1 MLRRAMATI
10 AIAASSAMLL
20 GACAGLPT
28 TGDVNVGLELG
39 ETTDDTDFLPL
50 ASGPATGAGPQEI
63 VEGFMEAAITPADNW
78 EIARRFLTP
87 EMQRSWRPGTGV
99 SVDTSAIDRTVTSSV
114 AEDGDGAE
122 GGDDTDDAEKAQT
135 ADVTVLLNQVASVDE
150 SGEYSSAPGPSNL
163 AFVLER
169 AANGEWRIAQA
180 PDGVVIDQDLFA
192 KVFEGYPLQ
201 YFDRTWTR
209 LVPDVRW
216 FPRRASIATTVV
228 QALIGGSPSSW
239 LDPAVQSAFPADVQL
254 AQDAVPIN
262 ASQVAEVALTRPA
275 ASLDRETLGRM
286 RTQLQETLNAAG
298 VHVSQVRF
306 TVDGRSLDAGV
317 VDVAETPPDAGP
329 LVLADGAFG
338 TVVGDEVSPIEG
350 ISDEI
355 LAITSPIGS
364 IDVAADQSQ
373 AAVQLADGPV
383 YLVGDGRVDELDAR
397 PGLVA
402 PSLDPYGYTWTVPAN
417 EPTALQAWGSDV
429 TTHPITDAWPEAS
442 SVQRIRVSADGARIA
457 AVIVVGGQRWVVVAA
472 VVRDDK
478 GLPTQLGPIKQLTRA
493 EGEVEG
499 LVWIGDYRL
508 GILADPQDPDLLT
521 QMVGGVGFAE
531 LAPSGATALS
541 GARSVSGLRVLDV
554 EGVLFAHAGSA
565 WREVATGVIVLATR
579 SGQ

>member
-1 MLRRAMATI
+1 MLRRLMATL
-10 AIAASSAMLL
+10 AVAVSSAMLL
-20 GACAGLPT
+20 SACTGLPT

-99 SVDTSAIDRTVTSSV
+99 SVDASAIDRTVTSSV
-114 AEDGDGAE
+114 EEDSEAPE
-122 GGDDTDDAEKAQT
+122 GGGEAEVSET
-135 ADVTVLLNQVASVDE
+135 ADVTVLLDQIASVDE
-150 SGEYSSAPGPSNL
+150 SGEYSSSPGPSNL

-169 AANGEWRIAQA
+169 SADGEWRIAQA
-180 PDGVVIDQDLFA
+180 PDGIVIDQKRFST
-192 KVFEGYPLQ
+192 VFEGYPLQ
-201 YFDRTWTR
+201 YFDKTWSR

-228 QALIGGSPSSW
+228 QALIAGSPSSW
-239 LDPAVQSAFPADVQL
+239 LEPAVQTAFPADVQL
-254 AQDAVPIN
+254 AQDAVPIS
-262 ASQVAEVALTRPA
+262 ASQVAEVALTSPA
-275 ASLDRETLGRM
+275 ASLDRMTLARM

-298 VHVSQVRF
+298 VNVAQVRF
-306 TVDGRSLDAGV
+306 TVDGRSLEASV
-317 VDVAETPPDAGP
+317 VDIAETPPDAGQ
-329 LVLADGAFG
+329 LVLVDGAFG
-338 TVVGDEVSPIEG
+338 TVVGDEVSPIDG

-355 LAITSPIGS
+355 LAISQPIAS

-373 AAVQLADGPV
+373 AAMQLGDGLV

-397 PGLVA
+397 SGLVA
-402 PSLDPYGYTWTVPAN
+402 PSLDPYGYVWTVPAN
-417 EPTALQAWGSDV
+417 DPTALQAWGSDV
-429 TTHPITDAWPEAS
+429 TAHPIADAWPEAS

-457 AVIVVGGQRWVVVAA
+457 AVVVVGGQRWVVVAA
-472 VVRDDK
+472 VVRDEN

-521 QMVGGVGFAE
+521 QMVGGVGVAE
-531 LAPSGATALS
+531 LAPSGATALA
-541 GARSVSGLRVLDV
+541 GARSGTGLRVLDV
-554 EGVLFAHAGSA
+554 DGSLFAHAGSA

-579 SGQ
+579 AGQ